1 MQNFLFSVRSNNPFV
16 HPLFLCHPAGTVL
29 RLARLYEPRTAGA
42 GPVKHGRPQWIGAA
56 ALGGFFGENVLAFVP
71 AVISGA
77 AGIYAITLL
86 ADADNDA
93 DLTVHP
99 GPVVHIRAGVARAL
113 RCGAGGEGSPV
124 LTSEMKEKLRV
135 LKRE

>member
-1 MQNFLFSVRSNNPFV
+1 M
-16 HPLFLCHPAGTVL
+16 
-29 RLARLYEPRTAGA
+29 
-42 GPVKHGRPQWIGAA
+42 
-56 ALGGFFGENVLAFVP
+56 AFVP

-99 GPVVHIRAGVARAL
+99 GQVVHIRAGVARAL
-113 RCGAGGEGSPV
+113 RCGAGGEGRAA
-124 LTSEMKEKLRV
+124 LASEIKEKNPRLEEGVTSRYSQPPGTICITSTAG
-135 LKRE
+135 